1 MTDPTAS
8 RHFGM
13 PVPTAIAD
21 HDPSLLAYWTG
32 GSEDLVEAHLNI
44 NYAYF
49 GAVDKSLSGF
59 VVVDDEGDDYTLVD
73 VRGGGQVWWQ
83 SHETRDLELQFD
95 SFADWKAFKREVE
108 EADADENDGRD
119 QWDIREA
126 WGTPKE
132 VERDGTAPTSTELA
146 DRYQW
151 LVWFL
156 AQPLIHEGRPTQQA
170 EDFASSGAGHYMRLW
185 PNPEAERRAFE
196 AELPLTAVD
205 PHLAVYWLLHTGIL
219 AQDEYRAR
227 LLAVLDERE
236 QPELVQSFRAVFGE
250 LALDGDVPVVPDF
263 RERRALVQQYRCAP
277 EYGERAWA
285 ALRAM
290 VMDPKHLS
298 IGRASWVLHALD
310 NELLDEGEVI
320 TSLVGAPVTAGTELV
335 RAEIDRRAGRE
346 SSDHASTAMRMA
358 LASEDDWPARFW
370 GFDHTFKL
378 VEDAGL
384 LAEAGAL
391 ALGKDPYVRIG
402 LDMLAR
408 AHELGADDAVLTAVE
423 LLGRRPLAEAST
435 EVLKALKESPEAGRE
450 ILGAVADPEVAEVL
464 AQRLLCRADFDKL
477 DAAAV
482 EWAVT
487 TTLAGSHPDRVELAG
502 RGLEQLPLDALA
514 SVVKVLG
521 DSVDAVDSPLV
532 PVLARILERL
542 PEPDAGDFL
551 AGIQADDVKQA
562 VFRILFPFAHEPV
575 VFDAFMRLA
584 AEPAPESTIEQLWE
598 KLFNPFEESTYLLP
612 RLTDEQAERAARAMI
627 GTILEHPGIQARNTA
642 GHQLYRFHHL
652 GAQDFLLAALTEYG
666 DRYAHATPGGRELSH
681 GQTEESQLESVV
693 DNLYSA
699 VAKLKTPE
707 SRAALIERL
716 WTERRSIWR
725 MGNAIGDI
733 YSPEVHVEVMRR
745 LRETRDHLAA
755 AYYAYA
761 LDDHVEKR
769 HPKVKLLAEIA
780 TWPLPEEPE
789 VRRQFKYAL
798 IVGIE
803 AALAA
808 KEFELV
814 RTACSL
820 AESMGDEAIEPDALV
835 RHRDWT
841 NPLDKDETKRAL
853 EQVLSG
859 EADAVRRQLVQ
870 AGEAARAAGEPLV
883 KITDEELETLAG
895 CAVAR
900 RLLADKGTGEIWF
913 LDTEGEMHAFD
924 GYALT
929 EPPFRIEPL
938 GSEQTSAFLAGVEK
952 RTEHAVLWAKGAQEV
967 ADLARYGER
976 IAYHWGVNCG
986 RLDGR
991 GLVFDGSESAAAAY
1005 ARLKATAE
1013 AAKFT
1018 EREPWYVPGTGA
1030 VKRRFHKP
1038 GGDVAEAMAFDPA
1051 TFVVDAAK
1059 ARELGQ
1065 WELTAQRDEGYA
1077 LSVIETTTWDG
1088 YKVREDLTVEEWIKA
1103 RIRHDGQSP
1112 AWHVRSL
1119 SEIADYLGSHGFAEG
1134 GLSSLAVEIGS
1145 GASEAE
1151 IAAFEAGREHPIPEQ
1166 LREFW
1171 SQVGHASWS
1180 LNGRGTRILSPA
1192 ESIARRSEVR
1202 AAGAAMVAKL
1212 PPHVAESL
1220 LPVAA
1225 SLDVLSV
1232 RPDGEPDLAFSAV
1245 PRSAEDDRVF
1255 VQLGGNLSDAWW
1267 ERSLSWMFA
1276 VGALTA
1282 FAEAV
1287 VAAAPE
1293 TRMLFGG
1300 QALGAGMSV
1309 RRFEADTKNGRK
1321 FWEVVTDPGLD
1332 FVATRYGTLGSDG
1345 KVDTKR
1351 YADPAKAGKK
1361 AAKLIAAKEKQGY
1374 REISA

>member
-13 PVPTAIAD
+13 PVPTEIAD
-21 HDPSLLAYWTG
+21 HAPSLLTYWMG
-32 GSEDLVEAHLNI
+32 ESDDLVEAHLSI

-83 SHETRDLELQFD
+83 SHETRDLELQFN

-108 EADADENDGRD
+108 EADENDGRD

-132 VERDGTAPTSTELA
+132 VERDGTAPTSAELA

-156 AQPLIHEGRPTQQA
+156 AQPLIHEGRPTQKA
-170 EDFASSGAGHYMRLW
+170 EDFASSGAGHFMQLW
-185 PNPEAERRAFE
+185 PNPEAERSAFE
-196 AELPLTAVD
+196 AELPLTARD
-205 PHLAVYWLLHTGIL
+205 PQLAVYWLLHTGIL

-250 LALDGDVPVVPDF
+250 LALDGDVPVVSDF

-277 EYGERAWA
+277 EDGERARA

-290 VMDPKHLS
+290 VIDPEHLS
-298 IGRASWVLHALD
+298 VGRASWVLHALD

-320 TSLVGAPVTAGTELV
+320 TSLVGAPVTAGTALV
-335 RAEIDRRAGRE
+335 RADIDRRAGME
-346 SSDHASTAMRMA
+346 SSEHAAAAMRMA

-378 VEDAGL
+378 VVDAGL

-391 ALGKDPYVRIG
+391 ALGKDPYVRVG
-402 LDMLAR
+402 LDMVAR
-408 AHELGADDAVLTAVE
+408 AHELGADDTVLSTIE
-423 LLGRRPLAEAST
+423 LLRRRPLAEASS
-435 EVLKALKESPEAGRE
+435 EVLKALKESPEESRE
-450 ILGAVADPEVAEVL
+450 ILGAVTDPEVAEVL

-477 DAAAV
+477 DAAAI

-487 TTLAGSHPDRVELAG
+487 ATLAGSHPDKVELAG
-502 RGLEQLPLDALA
+502 RGLEQLPLDALEG
-514 SVVKVLG
+514 VVKVLG

-551 AGIQADDVKQA
+551 AGIQTDDVKKA
-562 VFRILFPFAHEPV
+562 VFRILFPFAREPV

-584 AEPAPESTIEQLWE
+584 AEPATESTVEQLWN
-598 KLFNPFEESTYLLP
+598 KLFSPYEESTYLLP
-612 RLTDEQAERAARAMI
+612 QLSDEQAERASRAMV
-627 GTILEHPGIQARNTA
+627 GTILEHPGIQARNSA

-652 GAQDFLLAALTEYG
+652 GAQDFLLAALVEYG
-666 DRYAHATPGGRELSH
+666 DRYANATPGGRELSH
-681 GQTEESQLESVV
+681 GQTEESQLQTVV

-716 WTERRSIWR
+716 WTERRSMWR
-725 MGNAIGDI
+725 MGNAISDI
-733 YSPEVHVEVMRR
+733 YSPKVHVEVMRR

-755 AYYAYA
+755 AHYAYA

-780 TWPLPEEPE
+780 TWPLPEDSE

-814 RTACSL
+814 RTAYAL

-835 RHRDWT
+835 RHHNWT
-841 NPLDKDETKRAL
+841 NPLSEKETERAL
-853 EQVLSG
+853 KQVLSG
-859 EADAVRRQLVQ
+859 EADVVRRQLVQ
-870 AGEAARAAGEPLV
+870 AGEAARAAEEPLV
-883 KITDEELETLAG
+883 KITDGELEVLAG

-900 RLLADKGTGEIWF
+900 RLLADKATGEIWF

-924 GYALT
+924 GYGPTGLS
-929 EPPFRIEPL
+929 FRVEPL
-938 GSEQTSAFLAGVEK
+938 GAELTPAFLTGVAE

-976 IAYHWGVNCG
+976 IACHWGVNSG
-986 RLDGR
+986 MLDGR
-991 GLVFDGSESAAAAY
+991 GLVFDGPEAAAAAF

-1013 AAKFT
+1013 AAKYI
-1018 EREPWYVPGTGA
+1018 ERDPWYVPGAGA
-1030 VKRRFHKP
+1030 VKRRFYRP
-1038 GGDVAEAMAFDPA
+1038 GGEVTETMAFDPA
-1051 TFVVDAAK
+1051 TFAVDESK
-1059 ARELGQ
+1059 ARELDQ
-1065 WELTAQRDEGYA
+1065 WELAVQRDEGCA
-1077 LSVIETTTWDG
+1077 LAVIETTTWDG

-1103 RIRHDGQSP
+1103 RIRQDSQSA
-1112 AWHVRSL
+1112 AWHVRAL
-1119 SEIADYLGSHGFAEG
+1119 GEIAEYLGSHGFTEG
-1134 GLSSLAVEIGS
+1134 GLSSLTVEIGS

-1151 IAAFEAGREHPIPEQ
+1151 IEAFEASREQPVPDE
-1166 LREFW
+1166 LRTLWRE
-1171 SQVGHASWS
+1171 VGHASWS
-1180 LNGRGTRILSPA
+1180 VQGSTVRFLSPGEA
-1192 ESIARRSEVR
+1192 LARRHEAR
-1202 AAGAAMVAKL
+1202 AAGAALLAKL
-1212 PPHVAESL
+1212 PPNQAEPL
-1220 LPVAA
+1220 IPVVA
-1225 SLDVLSV
+1225 SLDVLTV
-1232 RPDGEPDLAFSAV
+1232 DADDRPHLALSAV
-1245 PRSAEDDRVF
+1245 KRFPDDDRMF
-1255 VQLGGNLSDAWW
+1255 VRLGEDLSTAWW
-1267 ERSLSWMFA
+1267 ERSLPWMLA
-1276 VGALTA
+1276 VGPLAA

-1287 VAAAPE
+1287 IAVAPE

-1300 QALGAGMSV
+1300 QVLGPGLSV
-1309 RRFEADTKNGRK
+1309 RRFEADSKSGRK

-1332 FVATRYGTLGSDG
+1332 LAATRYGRLGSDG

-1351 YADPAKAGKK
+1351 CGDPAKAAKK

-1374 REISA
+1374 REIAA